1 MLRAGAAADVIVL
14 DYNPITPMDE
24 TNCNGHILFGMTGRS
39 VTTTIAAG
47 KVLMRDRVL
56 TGLDEEKILSDS
68 RQCAQK
74 LWNRINSGR

>member
-1 MLRAGAAADVIVL
+1 
-14 DYNPITPMDE
+14 
-24 TNCNGHILFGMTGRS
+24 MTGRS